1 MTVGIRCLVALHKN
15 TALGVRVTVRAL
27 ALGLASTACT
37 ACIIVRRPVWRKQ
50 CMIHAHKLI
59 ISLTVSLCAWSTPKH
74 SPFCMM
80 TRLAVFVL
88 GLSFILPPIVCKRL

>member
-1 MTVGIRCLVALHKN
+1 
-15 TALGVRVTVRAL
+15 
-27 ALGLASTACT
+27 
-37 ACIIVRRPVWRKQ
+37 
-50 CMIHAHKLI
+50 MIHAHKLI